1 MPCRK
6 EASTDP
12 DAFAL
17 PDIFVREEA
26 CHLPQIDHLSIA
38 QLRRRAAEDREDA
51 LGMNRL
57 ANTGCLAML
66 LADAERCEARA
77 DALETFIGGLDETI
91 RTQLTMTEVTVT
103 DLRSLIARCVN
114 GIAPG
119 PEGSEANA
127 PAGLSS
133 TLAASIAIALRNR
146 HALAK
151 V

>member
-12 DAFAL
+12 GAFAL

-51 LGMNRL
+51 LGMNRRD
-57 ANTGCLAML
+57 NTSCHAML

-91 RTQLTMTEVTVT
+91 RTQLTVAEVTMT
-103 DLRSLIARCVN
+103 DLQALVARCVN
-114 GIAPG
+114 GAGPG
-119 PEGSEANA
+119 PDGSEANA
-127 PAGLSS
+127 STGRPA
-133 TLAASIAIALRNR
+133 TLAAALAIALRNR
-146 HALAK
+146 DVLAR